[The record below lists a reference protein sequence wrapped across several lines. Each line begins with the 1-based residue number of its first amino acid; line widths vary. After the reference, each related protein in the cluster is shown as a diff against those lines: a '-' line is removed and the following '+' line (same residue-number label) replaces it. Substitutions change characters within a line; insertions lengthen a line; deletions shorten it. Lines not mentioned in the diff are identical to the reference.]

1 MIALAAE
8 KGLVAE
14 DDQNTLLK
22 WSQDPAGWG
31 R

>member
-1 MIALAAE
+1 MISLEVEKVMIAE
-8 KGLVAE
+8 E
-14 DDQNTLLK
+14 DQNTLLK